1 MKKIFTLALM
11 LFAFVALNAQQ
22 ILFED
27 FEGQTLP
34 AGWTLIDNDG
44 DSNNWE
50 LFAPQSGTTF
60 HGTQCI
66 SSSSY
71 INNVGALTPDN
82 WLITPAIYL
91 PTNATLTFWVV
102 GQDASWAAE
111 HYSVYVAHAP
121 TVAAFTATTPVMY
134 DQVAT
139 STLTQ
144 QTVNLSSYTGDTIYI
159 AFRHHNITDMFRL
172 NIDDIEVFAQPTTPT
187 IIANPTSITFPATAL
202 GNLKYASATVTAYN
216 LTNNITASV
225 TGPFA
230 VSSDNVTYAA
240 TATLD
245 TLGGTLYVRYAPD
258 VAGAS
263 TGAITLSCTTTTAT
277 ITLAG
282 TAIDCSQAVSQ
293 LPWTEDFSG
302 AVFPPLC
309 WDVIA
314 VLPDTTWDA
323 YDYNGSWASCLGASQ
338 TRVEQLITKKFDFSN
353 YNNTILMDF
362 DFMSNYSYVS
372 DGTKDMKVYASTDG
386 GSTFDSIPLW
396 SMSQFGQ
403 FSSWTPTL
411 ATVNLSSLAGQSSV
425 VLKFT
430 AEGSRCQVMFTN
442 LKIYAYDDPTIV
454 VREDEFSFYTE
465 INTNDETTTEVAFY
479 NLTGAL
485 TATTAAPFSVSG
497 DGQTFGTTATLTG
510 NTLYIRYTP
519 TVAGQHTGTV
529 TLASAGATN
538 VTLNLS
544 GEAYDCSTITLPY
557 IETFDHNGN
566 LPPCVTMVYANGDP
580 TVNPMRIGLWDEN
593 SGDYVFG
600 FSSYNQASDYTQY
613 LITPELPD
621 NTGLTVS
628 FDWLSYSQS
637 SAETMNIGYSSTDN
651 NVGSFTWLGDEDYLT
666 TTGDFETA
674 VISLPAGARYV
685 AFKYVSNYQY
695 YLWLNNLTITG
706 TIVGVDNHENIAT
719 IYPNPA
725 NNVLNI
731 NANSNISMVE
741 VFNVMG
747 QVVASFDANDV
758 NTQINTSNFANGV
771 YTVRIHTENG
781 VSNQKFTVAR

>member
-1 MKKIFTLALM
+1 M

-22 ILFED
+22 LLFED
-27 FEGQTLP
+27 FEGTALP
-34 AGWTLIDNDG
+34 AGWTVIDSDG
-44 DSNNWE
+44 DNNNWE
-50 LFAPQSGTTF
+50 ITLTDKC
-60 HGTQCI
+60 HGSQCI
-66 SSSSY
+66 ASASY

-82 WLITPAIYL
+82 WLITPAINL
-91 PTNATLTFWVV
+91 TGNAILSFYVV
-102 GQDASWAAE
+102 GQDASYAAE
-111 HYSVYVAHAP
+111 HYSVYVANAP
-121 TVAAFTATTPVMY
+121 TVAAFTATTPVLNN
-134 DQVAT
+134 QVAT

-144 QTVNLSSYTGDTIYI
+144 QTVNLSSYTGQTVYI
-159 AFRHHNITDMFRL
+159 AFRHHNVTDMFRL
-172 NIDDIEVFAQPTTPT
+172 NIDDIEVFAMPTGPT
-187 IIANPTSITFPATAL
+187 MIANPTSITFPATAL

-230 VSSDNVTYAA
+230 VSSNNVTYAA

-258 VAGAS
+258 VVGAS
-263 TGAITLSCTTTTAT
+263 TGAITLTSDSTTAT

-302 AVFPPLC
+302 TVFPPLC

-314 VLPDTTWDA
+314 ATDTTWDV
-323 YDYNGSWASCLGASQ
+323 YESTSGNWASCSGTTQ
-338 TRVEQLITKKFDFSN
+338 PRVEQLITNKFDFTN
-353 YNNTILMDF
+353 YTHTILLDF
-362 DFMSNYSYVS
+362 EYRCNYSYVS
-372 DGTKDMKVYASTDG
+372 DGTIDLKLYASTDG
-386 GSTFDSIPLW
+386 GVTFGTTPLW
-396 SMSQFGQ
+396 SLSQESAFDT
-403 FSSWTPTL
+403 WAATPT
-411 ATVNLSSLAGQSSV
+411 TVNLSSLAGQSNV
-425 VLKFT
+425 VLKFA
-430 AEGSRCQVMFTN
+430 AEGSLCQVLFSN
-442 LKIYAYDDPTIV
+442 LNMYAYNDPTIV
-454 VREDEFSFYTE
+454 ATEDEFSFYAE
-465 INTNDETTTEVAFY
+465 VNTNEDVTANVNAY

-485 TATTAAPFSVSG
+485 TATTTAPFAVSA
-497 DGQTFGTTATLTG
+497 DGTTFGTTATLTG
-510 NTLYIRYTP
+510 NTLYIRYAP
-519 TVAGQHTGTV
+519 TAAGQHAGSV

-538 VTLNLS
+538 VTLNLA
-544 GEAYDCSTITLPY
+544 GEAYECSGITLPY
-557 IETFDHNGN
+557 VETFDHNGN

-600 FSSYNQASDYTQY
+600 FNSYSQASDYTQY

-637 SAETMNIGYSSTDN
+637 SAETMDIGYSTTDN
-651 NVGSFTWLGDEDYLT
+651 NVSSFTWLGQRDYLT
-666 TTGDFETA
+666 TSGDFETE
-674 VISLPAGARYV
+674 VIDIPAGARYV
-685 AFKYVSNYQY
+685 AFKYLSNYKY

-771 YTVRIHTENG
+771 YTVKIHTENG

>member
-1 MKKIFTLALM
+1 MKKFFTVLLSFCAMIFAM
-11 LFAFVALNAQQ
+11 QANAQATVTLTAGDVWGDGSGYQ
-22 ILFED
+22 MLLDADHTAYGTTIPTSGALTTSGDATAAVYNEFEYKIPTNAD
-27 FEGQTLP
+27 GSCTTQNIVINNSVTISIP
-34 AGWTLIDNDG
+34 AGTYDWCITNPTPGDRIWIASSNGNVGGRADDYVFENGKTYTFTVTRGGNNDQVDVVVTLNPTGPAIDASPNTFNFG
-44 DSNNWE
+44 NVAIGQSKTKTSNVMGFF
-50 LFAPQSGTTF
+50 LTSDITATTTAASFKISSDGTTF
-60 HGTQCI
+60 G
-66 SSSSY
+66 S
-71 INNVGALTPDN
+71 
-82 WLITPAIYL
+82 
-91 PTNATLTFWVV
+91 
-102 GQDASWAAE
+102 
-111 HYSVYVAHAP
+111 
-121 TVAAFTATTPVMY
+121 
-134 DQVAT
+134 
-139 STLTQ
+139 
-144 QTVNLSSYTGDTIYI
+144 
-159 AFRHHNITDMFRL
+159 
-172 NIDDIEVFAQPTTPT
+172 
-187 IIANPTSITFPATAL
+187 
-202 GNLKYASATVTAYN
+202 
-216 LTNNITASV
+216 
-225 TGPFA
+225 
-230 VSSDNVTYAA
+230 

-245 TLGGTLYVRYAPD
+245 STGGTLYFRYTPT
-258 VAGAS
+258 VAGAD
-263 TGAITLSCTTTTAT
+263 TGIVTLSCDTVTNT
-277 ITLAG
+277 ITLIG
-282 TAIDCSQAVSQ
+282 TAVDCSQAVSQ

-302 AVFPPLC
+302 TVFPPLC

-314 VLPDTTWDA
+314 ATDTTWDV
-323 YDYNGSWASCLGASQ
+323 YESTSGNWASCSGTMQ
-338 TRVEQLITKKFDFSN
+338 PRVEQLITNKFDFTN
-353 YNNTILMDF
+353 YTHTILLDF
-362 DFMSNYSYVS
+362 EYRCNYSYVS
-372 DGTKDMKVYASTDG
+372 DGTIDLKLYASTDG
-386 GSTFDSIPLW
+386 GVTFGTTPLW
-396 SMSQFGQ
+396 SLSQESAFET
-403 FSSWTPTL
+403 WAATPT
-411 ATVNLSSLAGQSSV
+411 TVNLSSLAGQSNV
-425 VLKFT
+425 VLKFA
-430 AEGSRCQVMFTN
+430 AEGSLCQVLFSN
-442 LKIYAYDDPTIV
+442 LNMYAYNDPTIV
-454 VREDEFSFYTE
+454 ATEDEFSFYAE
-465 INTNDETTTEVAFY
+465 VNTNEDVTANVNAY

-485 TATTAAPFSVSG
+485 TATTTAPFAVSG

-538 VTLNLS
+538 VTLSLS

-600 FSSYNQASDYTQY
+600 FNSYSQASDYTQY

-706 TIVGVDNHENIAT
+706 TIVGVDNHENVT
-719 IYPNPA
+719 NIYPNPA
-725 NNVLNI
+725 DNVLNI
-731 NANSNISMVE
+731 NANSNISLVE

-747 QVVASFDANDV
+747 QMVASYNANDV

-771 YTVRIHTENG
+771 YTVKIHTENG